1 MQNFR
6 SFGLCFVFPLASHF
20 STGPHKKK
28 TVQNEKKARTFLFRL
43 KIQEIM
49 SFRGA
54 FIKKKLEFPGGV
66 VDPLFQFS
74 LKIVR
79 FIQKFN
85 KKIPFYRG
93 RGSLIVTIQKCNF
106 TIGR

>member
-54 FIKKKLEFPGGV
+54 FIKKKLEFPGGGGR
-66 VDPLFQFS
+66 PPFS
-74 LKIVR
+74 IFFKNCPIHPE
-79 FIQKFN
+79 IQ
-85 KKIPFYRG
+85 
-93 RGSLIVTIQKCNF
+93 
-106 TIGR
+106 